1 MELCHEMEQA
11 GGRLAGQK
19 WYRKGP
25 TIPVDKLYPNLQR
38 VFAGHKVILGCTS
51 QSNASKSKE
60 VIVLLHSALGKVVL
74 TTPVQ
79 EGC

>member
-1 MELCHEMEQA
+1 MGEA

-19 WYRKGP
+19 LYTKGS
-25 TIPVDKLYPNLQR
+25 TIQVDKLNMNLQC
-38 VFAGHKVILGCTS
+38 VFAGHSVILGILGCTS
-51 QSNASKSKE
+51 QSNASKSGE

-79 EGC
+79 EEY